1 MQINATLTELED
13 TRSPVGHIVEAAL
26 ALGTALEELRR
37 TDSDTDLDALLRGAQ
52 ASIEAAREK
61 AAV

>member
-13 TRSPVGHIVEAAL
+13 PCSPVGHLMEAIL

-37 TDSDTDLDALLRGAQ
+37 TDSHADLNALLAGAQ
-52 ASIEAAREK
+52 ASIEAAQGK
-61 AAV
+61 AAI